1 MCMMSKQW
9 IISVTTIDM
18 VLEDRVKPTIYLDM
32 TNADFYNKG
41 ASSVILIIACFFF
54 FFIVICGHLHTM
66 S

>member
-1 MCMMSKQW
+1 M
-9 IISVTTIDM
+9 TTIDM